1 MRLTH
6 LVEQSV
12 TGHLKTDIDI
22 GGIYRAL
29 SPSLENEVLRV
40 AQEALANAVR
50 HSGAA
55 RAAVDLRYHPNELT
69 LTVCDNGIGFQAT
82 DTTLP
87 AKGHFGLQ
95 GMRERADQI
104 GGTLYVESSPDGG
117 TTVTLNVPL
126 SNGKE

>member
-1 MRLTH
+1 
-6 LVEQSV
+6 VF
-12 TGHLKTDIDI
+12 
-22 GGIYRAL
+22 
-29 SPSLENEVLRV
+29 RV

-50 HSGAA
+50 HSGAS
-55 RAAVDLRYHPNELT
+55 RIVLDLRYHPNELT
-69 LTVCDNGIGFQAT
+69 LTVCDNGIGFHAT

-104 GGTLYVESSPDGG
+104 GGTLNVESSPKSG
-117 TTVTLNVPL
+117 TIVTLRVPL